1 MERKPPRV
9 PHQLGV
15 LPEGKL
21 VQTGM
26 GQQEFQVNAVG
37 EHFLAAAVLV
47 FQAEEHV
54 KILAVRILR
63 GFQIGIVVTVHLL
76 LPGQGGIH
84 SRVAPEEVVGDDH
97 TGVPFFII
105 GTGHFHRGAVGAF
118 AAPAG
123 MAVQFIAIG
132 ISVCRSHGFRLL
144 MDDKILKRRKAA
156 AG

>member
-1 MERKPPRV
+1 MLFR
-9 PHQLGV
+9 
-15 LPEGKL
+15 
-21 VQTGM
+21 
-26 GQQEFQVNAVG
+26 
-37 EHFLAAAVLV
+37 
-47 FQAEEHV
+47 
-54 KILAVRILR
+54 
-63 GFQIGIVVTVHLL
+63 
-76 LPGQGGIH
+76 